1 MGILEDIVESIN
13 PVEQIVG
20 TIDSVSSLFG
30 GSSDQRFAKSMMD
43 KQNAFNA
50 QQAQLN
56 RDFQSQQWDN
66 HFQAINEYNDPS
78 AQFQRLRSAGV
89 NPWNSEGQGYSSTAS
104 NVSAPSGSSA
114 SAGSGIA
121 SQPFSSRWSDL
132 EGASKAIAEAD
143 KVGIDTDYLKR
154 TLEDRIVDT
163 AARSKIQDV
172 LSKYQEKMSQKEL
185 SLITQKIQETIER
198 WQNISS
204 ETEANDTWKRW
215 LALSQKDFYL
225 KQTDLQ
231 DVMKSIYDNY
241 HRNWQD
247 KLYESEIGK
256 NNSIIG
262 VNQSQEKLNQ
272 TRDALAKLEEYIRNS
287 TNESEKIARL
297 KEFEETATRQGLIT
311 ESLRQTLRTLEK
323 NNDWYGFNM
332 ILKTLGV
339 GADVYGVVKGPKQL
353 NHERTTEGYRNGK
366 HYSETIF
373 DSYFE

>member
-1 MGILEDIVESIN
+1 MGILEDIVKSIN
-13 PVEQIVG
+13 PVEQLVG
-20 TIDSVSSLFG
+20 TIDSVAGLFG

-56 RDFQSQQWDN
+56 RDFQAQQWED
-66 HFQAINEYNDPS
+66 HFQSINQYNDPS
-78 AQFQRLRSAGV
+78 AQLRRLSSAGV
-89 NPWNSEGQGYSSTAS
+89 NPWNSAGQGYSSTAS
-104 NVSAPSGSSA
+104 NLSSPSGSSA
-114 SAGSGIA
+114 SSGSGIA
-121 SQPFSSRWSDL
+121 SQSFSSRWSDL

-172 LSKYQEKMSQKEL
+172 LAKYQDKMSQKEL

-225 KQTDLQ
+225 KQTDVQ

-241 HRNWQD
+241 HTNWQD
-247 KLYESEIGK
+247 KLYASEIGK

-272 TRDALAKLEEYIRNS
+272 TREALAKLEEYIGKA

-297 KEFEETATRQGLIT
+297 KEFEETAIRQGLIT

-373 DSYFE
+373 DSYYE

>member
-1 MGILEDIVESIN
+1 MGVLEDIVKSIN
-13 PVEQIVG
+13 PVEQLVG
-20 TIDSVSSLFG
+20 TIDSVAGLFG

-78 AQFQRLRSAGV
+78 AQMQRLRSAGV

-104 NVSAPSGSSA
+104 NVSVPSGSSA
-114 SAGSGIA
+114 SSGSGIA
-121 SQPFSSRWSDL
+121 SQSFSSRWSDL

-172 LSKYQEKMSQKEL
+172 LSKYQDKMSQKEL
-185 SLITQKIQETIER
+185 SLLTQKIQETIER

-225 KQTDLQ
+225 KQTDVQ

-241 HRNWQD
+241 HTNWQD

-256 NNSIIG
+256 NNSIMG
-262 VNQSQEKLNQ
+262 VNESQEKLNQ
-272 TRDALAKLEEYIRNS
+272 TREALAKLDEYIAKA

-297 KEFEETATRQGLIT
+297 KEFEETARRQGLIT

-339 GADVYGVVKGPKQL
+339 GAVVYGSVKGPKQL

-373 DSYFE
+373 DSYYE